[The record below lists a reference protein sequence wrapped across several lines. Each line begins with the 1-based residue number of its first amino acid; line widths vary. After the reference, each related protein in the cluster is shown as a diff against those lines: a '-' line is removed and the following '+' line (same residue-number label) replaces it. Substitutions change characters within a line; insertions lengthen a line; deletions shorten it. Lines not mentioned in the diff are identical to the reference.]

1 MKSLQPHST
10 SSFFKVAALAIFIIC
25 GAAGSS
31 AAQDP
36 RIQTTS
42 LDHLVA
48 KAEQTVDVSIDAS
61 MMRLAAMVFDK
72 KDPDEMRVKQ
82 LVEGLKGIYV
92 RSFEFGKEGEYAT
105 ADLDSIRSQLRGSSW
120 NRLVN
125 VSSKKEGSVEI
136 YLMSQG
142 SQILGLAVL
151 AYEPKEIT
159 VVNILGDIDLQ
170 KLSELEGNFGVPD
183 LGIDKPKKKNE

>member
-1 MKSLQPHST
+1 MKLLQQHSV
-10 SSFFKVAALAIFIIC
+10 SSFFKVAAFAIFTIFC
-25 GAAGSS
+25 AAGSS
-31 AAQDP
+31 SAQDP
-36 RIQTTS
+36 RIQTSS
-42 LDHLVA
+42 LDSLAA
-48 KAEQTVDVSIDAS
+48 KAEQTVDVSLDAG

-92 RSFEFGKEGEYAT
+92 RSFEFDKEGEYAT
-105 ADLDSIRSQLRGSSW
+105 SDLDSIRTQLRGSAW

-183 LGIDKPKKKNE
+183 LGIIKPKKKNE

>member
-1 MKSLQPHST
+1 MKSIRQNSI
-10 SSFFKVAALAIFIIC
+10 SSFFKVAVFAIFIIC
-25 GAAGSS
+25 AAAGSS
-31 AAQDP
+31 SAQDP
-36 RIQTTS
+36 RIQTSS
-42 LDHLVA
+42 LDHLA
-48 KAEQTVDVSIDAS
+48 SKAEQTVDVSLDAS

-72 KDPDEMRVKQ
+72 KDADEMRVKQ

-92 RSFEFGKEGEYAT
+92 RSFEFEKEGEYLT
-105 ADLDSIRSQLRGSSW
+105 ADLDSIRSQLRGSAWS
-120 NRLVN
+120 RLVN

>member
-1 MKSLQPHST
+1 MKSLQQHPV
-10 SSFFKVAALAIFIIC
+10 SSFLKVAVFAMFIIF
-25 GAAGSS
+25 AAAESSS
-31 AAQDP
+31 AQNP

-42 LDHLVA
+42 LDYLAA

-72 KDPDEMRVKQ
+72 KDADEVRVKQ

-92 RSFEFGKEGEYAT
+92 RSFEFDKEGEYAP
-105 ADLDSIRSQLRGSSW
+105 ADLDSIRSQLRGSAW

-170 KLSELEGNFGVPD
+170 KLSQLEGTFGVPN
-183 LGIDKPKKKNE
+183 LGIDKPKKKND